1 MKQLDYYY
9 INRTPD
15 NAVRG
20 NLRQAPASAAQ
31 TQATTGQAP
40 ANAGQEP
47 ASAGQTS
54 ASRQPK
60 VAAFARRW
68 AGLVQTRRNDYVL
81 KFD

>member
-1 MKQLDYYY
+1 MVQLDYYD

-15 NAVRG
+15 NGVRG
-20 NLRQAPASAAQ
+20 KLRQAPASARQA
-31 TQATTGQAP
+31 QATTKQAP

-60 VAAFARRW
+60 VAAFAL
-68 AGLVQTRRNDYVL
+68 G
-81 KFD
+81 